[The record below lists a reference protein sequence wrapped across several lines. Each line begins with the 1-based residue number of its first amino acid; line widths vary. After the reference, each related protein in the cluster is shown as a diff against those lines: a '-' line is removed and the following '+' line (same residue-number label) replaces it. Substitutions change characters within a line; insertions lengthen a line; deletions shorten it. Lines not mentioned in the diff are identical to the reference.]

1 MRIFDA
7 GSIDA
12 ALDWPE
18 MIAALRAA
26 FGGVL
31 FAPQRHHLDVARAG
45 ATTATQLILPAWSA
59 NAPGAGSFLGTKI
72 VGVFPDNGRF
82 GLSSIQGAYLLQSGE
97 TGQALAALDGN
108 ALTAWRTAGTSAL
121 AASYLARPDAARL
134 LMMGAGALAPRLI
147 AAHASVRP
155 IEQVTIWN
163 HRRAGAERLAAD
175 LAASPGDRPWRVS
188 VCDDLET
195 AVRDC
200 DIVSCATLSTAPLIE
215 GAWLR
220 AGQHVDLV
228 GSFNRRL
235 READDATI
243 ARTRVFVDTPAAI
256 TEGGDVA
263 QAIDAGVI
271 AASDVQGELAD
282 LCRGANPGRRAGD
295 EITLFKSIGA
305 SIEDLAAAIL
315 VWERAGAAKASA

>member
-1 MRIFDA
+1 MRVFDA
-7 GSIDA
+7 GAIDA
-12 ALDWPE
+12 ALDWPA
-18 MIAALRAA
+18 MIDAVRAA
-26 FGGVL
+26 FAGAL
-31 FAPQRHHLDVARAG
+31 FAPPRHHLDVARVG
-45 ATTATQLILPAWSA
+45 ATTATQLIMPAWSA
-59 NAPGAGSFLGTKI
+59 HAPGPGSYLGTKI

-121 AASYLARPDAARL
+121 AASYLARPDASRL

-155 IEQVTIWN
+155 INQVTIWN
-163 HRRAGAERLAAD
+163 HRRAGAERLAAR
-175 LAASPGDRPWRVS
+175 LADGPWRVS
-188 VCDDLET
+188 VCDDPE
-195 AVRDC
+195 AAARAADV
-200 DIVSCATLSTAPLIE
+200 ISCATLATAPLLR
-215 GAWLR
+215 GDWLR
-220 AGQHVDLV
+220 PGQHVDLV

-235 READDATI
+235 READDEAI
-243 ARTRVFVDTPAAI
+243 RRARIFVDTPAAL

-271 AASDVQGELAD
+271 TAAHAHGELAD
-282 LCRGANPGRRAGD
+282 LARGAHPGRRAAD

-315 VWERAGAAKASA
+315 VWERAGAAKAPL